1 MKATRS
7 LVLFALT
14 AGLTAPLPV
23 VAAGNDAAEAVDRYL
38 EAVGGRAVWASA
50 RGEYVLAMTTD
61 PRRPLPYTFELCW
74 DFSQP
79 RTAERARFQSR
90 TQRRGYAGG
99 DGWSFGRDVGSPEGT
114 LRTWSAEE
122 GAANESLWRAA
133 FEVVTHRLAARDPE
147 LSVRSGADEWAGWI
161 EIAERGAPIARLLTD
176 EAGAPQR
183 YRRLV
188 DDTSIVFGPLVD
200 RGAIRFPQNGAFDP
214 GARFEVIAIELYP
227 DAPQAVF
234 RRPDANHDGSMVC
247 R

>member
-1 MKATRS
+1 MKPIRTLAP
-7 LVLFALT
+7 LAL
-14 AGLTAPLPV
+14 GLALAVPLPV
-23 VAAGNDAAEAVDRYL
+23 VAAGADATQVIERYL
-38 EAVGGRAVWASA
+38 EAVGGRAAWASA
-50 RGEYVLAMTTD
+50 HGEYVLAVTTD

-74 DFSQP
+74 DFTQP

-90 TQRRGYAGG
+90 TQLRGYASGS
-99 DGWSFGRDVGSPEGT
+99 GWSFGRDITSPEGT
-114 LRTWSAEE
+114 LRTWSTEE
-122 GAANESLWRAA
+122 SATNESLWRAA
-133 FEVVTHRLAARDPE
+133 FEVVTHRLAARDPD
-147 LSVRSGADEWAGWI
+147 LSVRSGEGEWSGWV
-161 EIAERGAPIARLLTD
+161 EILEQGAPIARLLTD

-214 GARFEVIAIELYP
+214 GARFEVIAIELYL

-234 RRPDANHDGSMVC
+234 RRPAAGHDGSMAC